1 MTKTMMHIGSYGDIY
16 FDCLNHS
23 GDYTVCA
30 IVSTLCN
37 VLVSACIRSK
47 IEPREYKAG
56 HVTIDIDKAEFP
68 LIEVFRSVWDVMLQV
83 AEQYPDCVEIY

>member
-1 MTKTMMHIGSYGDIY
+1 MTKVMMHISSHGDIY
-16 FDCLNHS
+16 FDCLNHA

-37 VLVSACIRSK
+37 VLVSACIRSN
-47 IEPREYKAG
+47 IEPREYKPG
-56 HVTIDIDKAEFP
+56 HVTLDIEKTEYP
-68 LIEVFRSVWDVMLQV
+68 LIEVFRSVWDVFLQV